1 LENEQTADNRKKD
14 HINLAL
20 ASQIAETDKRFYYEP
35 LIGSMSDIDVGV
47 NFLGKKLSA
56 PIWISSMTGGTAMA
70 YDINHKLAK
79 ACKQYGLGMGLGSC
93 RSLLDSNARFKDFDL
108 RESIGSQPLF
118 ANIGIAQVEKLL
130 ADNQHKKLVNL
141 VSSLQADGL
150 IVHINPLQEWLQPEG
165 DKILNTPI
173 ETLTKLLGF
182 VDFSIIVKEVGQG
195 FGPKSMQALLEL
207 PLAAID
213 FAAHG
218 GTNFSKVELARS
230 KNEKINPYNGISQIG
245 HQAIEMIGFAN
256 EALST
261 ASNVACNNFII
272 SGGVSGFLDGHYL
285 MAKLNAP
292 CIYGQGNAFLQAAIK
307 GYDELCAYIET
318 QIEGLKMAKSYLTVK

>member
-1 LENEQTADNRKKD
+1 MEKEQTADNRKKD
-14 HINLAL
+14 HIQLAL
-20 ASQIAETDKRFYYEP
+20 ASQIANTDSRFYYEP
-35 LIGSMSDIDVGV
+35 LIGSMGNIDVSV
-47 NFLGKKLSA
+47 TFLGKRLNA

-70 YDINHKLAK
+70 HDINHKLAK

-93 RSLLDSNARFKDFDL
+93 RSLLGSNTRFKDFDL
-108 RESIGSQPLF
+108 RDEIGEQPLF
-118 ANIGIAQVEKLL
+118 ANIGIAQVEELIKSKEQEKLSE
-130 ADNQHKKLVNL
+130 LVK
-141 VSSLQADGL
+141 SLRADGL

-165 DKILNTPI
+165 DKILHPPI
-173 ETLTKLLGF
+173 ETVKRLLELI
-182 VDFSIIVKEVGQG
+182 DLPIIVKEVGQG
-195 FGPKSMQALLEL
+195 FGPKSLQALMAL

-218 GTNFSKVELARS
+218 GTNFSKIELARS
-230 KNEKINPYNGISQIG
+230 KQETINPYNGVSQIG
-245 HQAIEMIGFAN
+245 HQAIEMVGFAN
-256 EALST
+256 ETLINLSDIK
-261 ASNVACNNFII
+261 CNNFII

-292 CIYGQGNAFLQAAIK
+292 CIYGQGNAFLQAAIR